1 MIHQCPQCGKEFDVL
16 WPHLWSY
23 KRGQEFLCT
32 YTCLRAYD
40 EGKEA
45 NKMQKITLEQKKQA
59 VEIAI
64 SGTSPLDFLRKCGSK
79 APEKTWYAIKAALRH
94 VDPEKYAQIP
104 DFRKTDKE
112 TPKEPTAVKL
122 TGPIKIE
129 EVGNLESFGHFH
141 NAERTPPPPQKPKI
155 TKPLK
160 YDGFAVQAIKGDYGR
175 YSRSSCS
182 GTDYID
188 FTSNNGEELSMPIS
202 AWKDFLEE
210 LNRAA
215 NVLGVEL

>member
-1 MIHQCPQCGKEFDVL
+1 MIHRCPQCGKEFEVL
-16 WPHLWSY
+16 WPQLWSY

-40 EGKEA
+40 EEKEA
-45 NKMQKITLEQKKQA
+45 NEMQKITLEQKKQA

-104 DFRKTDKE
+104 DFRKADKE

-129 EVGNLESFGHFH
+129 
-141 NAERTPPPPQKPKI
+141 TPETPRKI
-155 TKPLK
+155 TEPLN
-160 YDGFAVQAIKGDYGR
+160 YDGFAVQAINGDYGR

>member
-1 MIHQCPQCGKEFDVL
+1 MFCS
-16 WPHLWSY
+16 W
-23 KRGQEFLCT
+23 
-32 YTCLRAYD
+32 TCLRAD
-40 EGKEA
+40 EEKEA
-45 NKMQKITLEQKKQA
+45 NEMQKITLEQKKQA

-94 VDPEKYAQIP
+94 VDPKKYAQIP
-104 DFRKTDKE
+104 DFRKADKE
-112 TPKEPTAVKL
+112 TQKEPTAVKL
-122 TGPIKIE
+122 PGPIKIE
-129 EVGNLESFGHFH
+129 EVGNLESFVHFH

-160 YDGFAVQAIKGDYGR
+160 YEGFAVQAIKGDYGR

-202 AWKDFLEE
+202 AWKDFLKE